1 MTELRVEDWFPQ
13 NAREAMQNAPKNQ
26 KWIEEAAYYH
36 FLHRERNHISGD
48 WHDDRKAALR
58 QLDDLVEQVFL
69 QLFLNKAEPKIRI
82 RCSVISYTALFS
94 NHKPSEIFD
103 DMPLAGLPFFDDGLG
118 LTCVIPSICKVAKV
132 AEMSVPQGVSTVGG
146 LIIALQTE
154 YQVRCA
160 RPRRRRARKSRRK

>member
-13 NAREAMQNAPKNQ
+13 DAREAMQNAPKNQ

-36 FLHRERNHISGD
+36 FLHRERYHIHGD

-58 QLDDLVEQVFL
+58 QLDDRVEHIFL
-69 QLFLNKAEPKIRI
+69 KLFLEKAEPKIRI
-82 RCSVISYTALFS
+82 RCSVIKYVALFS
-94 NHKPSEIFD
+94 NRTPSEIFD

-118 LTCVIPSICKVAKV
+118 LTCIIPSICKEAKV
-132 AEMSVPQGVSTVGG
+132 AEMSAPRGVSTVGG
-146 LIIALQTE
+146 LIVALQTE

-160 RPRRRRARKSRRK
+160 RPRRRRTKISLRK